1 MRRLFR
7 LTLIGAMF
15 VALALGTWLWHF
27 AQMPLRLSDT
37 PHAFSVKPGSTIRTV
52 SRQLVDEGVLSEP
65 WSFFLMAR
73 ISGRAEEL
81 KAGNY
86 SIESEISPYRLFDR
100 LTNGDTAQIGITFI
114 EGWTF
119 RQIRNEL
126 NRHEG
131 LRHVSMSLSDAE
143 ILHRIGAKEIHPEG
157 LFFPDTYY
165 FSSDMSDLEILS
177 RAYQVMQ
184 ERLDQAWKSRDDG
197 LPYKSPYEALIMASI
212 VEKETGMVEER
223 AQIARVFLNRMRISM
238 RLQTD
243 PTVIYGLGTRFD
255 GNLRKQ
261 DLLNDTPYNT
271 YTRSGLPPTPIA
283 MPGMGAIEAAL
294 NPARNEGHLYFVGRG
309 DGGHVF
315 SKTLADH
322 NRAVARYQRGRK

>member
-1 MRRLFR
+1 
-7 LTLIGAMF
+7 
-15 VALALGTWLWHF
+15 
-27 AQMPLRLSDT
+27 
-37 PHAFSVKPGSTIRTV
+37 
-52 SRQLVDEGVLSEP
+52 
-65 WSFFLMAR
+65 MAR

-86 SIESEISPYRLFDR
+86 SIESGISPYRLFDR